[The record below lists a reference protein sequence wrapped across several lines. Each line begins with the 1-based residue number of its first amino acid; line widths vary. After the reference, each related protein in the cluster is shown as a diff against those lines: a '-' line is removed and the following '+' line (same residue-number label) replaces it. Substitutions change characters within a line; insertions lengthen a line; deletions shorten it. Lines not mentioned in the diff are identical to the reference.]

1 MGGDSGSEGW
11 EGTQQGVA
19 RQGSLLELTGCRRRR
34 GHFNS
39 HPDTTAQGLVTCFC
53 LQQPHKHH
61 EEAAVLSAGA
71 PVHPGLL

>member
-1 MGGDSGSEGW
+1 MGGASGSEGW

-19 RQGSLLELTGCRRRR
+19 RQGSWVELTGSRRRR

-71 PVHPGLL
+71 SVHPGLL